1 MDAITHSLTKEQIRS
16 YHEEGYLIVEN
27 VFSSEECDF
36 LLQLCE
42 KHADKNYSAIL
53 NLDRRV
59 SELRNLLKDPRLVA
73 MLEAFEGEVVGVM
86 SQVLFKKVGSPYA
99 SQAWNPHQDNSYPQV
114 EGGVYITINAYL
126 ADSDPE
132 NGGLYM
138 FPGSHKAGLLPCAP
152 TVSYREIPGTNP
164 GNTVQ
169 VPEKY
174 KSVDLRTRKGD
185 VLFIHGLVVHGSYPN
200 RSNSRSRPLLQLC
213 YVTKGAKFIPGKN
226 ANRTV
231 IPLK

>member
-1 MDAITHSLTKEQIRS
+1 MDAVTYSLTKEQIRS
-16 YHEEGYLIVEN
+16 YHQNGYLVVEN
-27 VFSSEECDF
+27 VLSFKECDT
-36 LLQLCE
+36 LLQICE
-42 KHADKNYSAIL
+42 KYADENYSAIL

-59 SELRNLLKDPRLVA
+59 PELRNLMKDPRLVA
-73 MLEAFEGEVVGVM
+73 MLEAIEGEVVGVM
-86 SQVLFKKVGSPYA
+86 SQVLFKKVASPYA

-132 NGGLYM
+132 NGGIYM
-138 FPGSHKAGLLPCAP
+138 FPGSHKEGLFPCMP
-152 TVSYREIPGTNP
+152 TVSYREVPGTNP

-169 VPEKY
+169 VPEKF
-174 KSVDLRTRKGD
+174 KSVDLYTRKGD
-185 VLFIHGLVVHGSYPN
+185 VLFIHGHVIHGSYPN
-200 RSNSRSRPLLQLC
+200 HSRTRSRPLLQLC

-231 IPLK
+231 IDLK